1 MLEGGVGCEEVLK
14 DLFFL
19 EEEEEWDLESLY
31 YLIVEEDIIEI
42 LEEDIEGVS
51 LQDDFLNVRF
61 IYYV

>member
-1 MLEGGVGCEEVLK
+1 MLEGGVGCEEEVK

>member
-51 LQDDFLNVRF
+51 LQGDFLNVSF

>member
-1 MLEGGVGCEEVLK
+1 MLEGGAGCEEVLK

-51 LQDDFLNVRF
+51 LQGDFLNVSF

>member
-1 MLEGGVGCEEVLK
+1 MLEGGVGCEEEVK

-31 YLIVEEDIIEI
+31 YLIVEEDIIKI

-51 LQDDFLNVRF
+51 LQDDFLNVSF

>member
-51 LQDDFLNVRF
+51 LQDDFLNVSF

>member
-1 MLEGGVGCEEVLK
+1 MLEGGLGCEEVLK

-51 LQDDFLNVRF
+51 LQGDFLNVSF

>member
-1 MLEGGVGCEEVLK
+1 MLEGWVGCEEEVK

-51 LQDDFLNVRF
+51 LQDDFLNVSF

>member
-1 MLEGGVGCEEVLK
+1 MLEGGAGCEEVSK

-51 LQDDFLNVRF
+51 LQGDFLNVSF

>member
-1 MLEGGVGCEEVLK
+1 MLEGGVGCEEEVK

-31 YLIVEEDIIEI
+31 YLIVEEDIIKI

>member
-1 MLEGGVGCEEVLK
+1 MLEGGAGCEEEVK

-51 LQDDFLNVRF
+51 LQGDFLNVSF

>member
-1 MLEGGVGCEEVLK
+1 MLEGGVGCEEEVK

-31 YLIVEEDIIEI
+31 YLIVEEDIIKI

-51 LQDDFLNVRF
+51 L
-61 IYYV
+61 

>member
-1 MLEGGVGCEEVLK
+1 MLEGGVGCEEEVK

-51 LQDDFLNVRF
+51 LQDDFLNVSF

>member
-1 MLEGGVGCEEVLK
+1 MLEGGVGCEEEVK

-51 LQDDFLNVRF
+51 L
-61 IYYV
+61 

>member
-1 MLEGGVGCEEVLK
+1 MLEGGAGCEEEVK

>member
-1 MLEGGVGCEEVLK
+1 MLEGWAGCEEEVK

-51 LQDDFLNVRF
+51 LQDDFLNVSF

>member
-1 MLEGGVGCEEVLK
+1 MLEGGVGCEEEVK

-51 LQDDFLNVRF
+51 LQGDFLNVSF

>member
-1 MLEGGVGCEEVLK
+1 MLEGGAGCEEEVK

-51 LQDDFLNVRF
+51 LQDDFLNVSF